1 MMLKK
6 IIALSFVL
14 AIGGLWLAIQSQW
27 VDFRIFGHPSGRVS
41 KTKETTV
48 SGGSA
53 GCGQNPSYPCA
64 YSDES

>member
-6 IIALSFVL
+6 MMGLVFVL
-14 AIGGLWLAIQSQW
+14 VLGALWLIIRSQW